1 VRTLWRK
8 IVSPGTAAQKPG
20 TLLTLLSFGN
30 FFANAGQAVVERTL
44 LQYVSRTGRYRIRV
58 LGEGDDHSRRRFEE
72 FCRAETL
79 PGSIEILSPPFP
91 RRDVLL
97 AGATAALL
105 HSFPGTH
112 LTRELVQNGIWLAV
126 PTLQMVH
133 SFAGTHSDR
142 LTWSYFWGYW
152 KGWPPCHLVSP
163 SKATAQRLW
172 SSCEALLFGGQL
184 PPLSVIPWGVEAETF
199 RAGNREAARARL
211 GCAPDALVLLCLGR
225 LSPEK
230 LHFPQLVRAF
240 ARLKEK
246 LAPSRNLHL
255 VLAGGHADC
264 DHDYLQDLHSLL
276 HELGL
281 SSSATVLTHFP
292 DHEKLDLLA
301 AADLVLTP
309 AAHPQESFGLVLLE
323 AMAAG
328 VPVLATD
335 WNGYPEVLPPS
346 YHPHLLP
353 TIADHRTA
361 MSESYGRLG
370 EACAIEFR
378 HLLHGM
384 EKLLL
389 DQELRK
395 TLIADGLRQASRLTW
410 QNTASRILD
419 VVDSMQRQFQ
429 RGKALASEHRSSPAI
444 ISPVDGLASNYL
456 SGATRVRHV
465 ESARAFPAA
474 ENSVWSEALL
484 SVCREKQ
491 RFCLN
496 DLNGCF
502 SGDRVMRNRFVLE
515 MLRSGWLETI

>member
-1 VRTLWRK
+1 
-8 IVSPGTAAQKPG
+8 
-20 TLLTLLSFGN
+20 LSFSN

-44 LQYVSRTGRYRIRV
+44 LQCISRTGRYRIRV
-58 LGEGDDHSRRRFEE
+58 LGEGDERSRRRFEE
-72 FCRAETL
+72 FCRAETM
-79 PGSIEILSPPFP
+79 PGSVEIIAAPFSRP
-91 RRDVLL
+91 DALV
-97 AGATAALL
+97 ANATVALL

-112 LTRELVQNGIWLAV
+112 LTREFLQNGIWLAV

-163 SKATAQRLW
+163 SKATAQRLS
-172 SSCEALLFGGQL
+172 SSCEAPIFGGQL
-184 PPLSVIPWGVEAETF
+184 PPLSVIPWGVEAGAF
-199 RAGNREAARARL
+199 RAGSREAGRVRL
-211 GCAPDALVLLCLGR
+211 GCASDTRILLCLGR

-240 ARLKEK
+240 SRLKEK
-246 LAPSRNLHL
+246 LAPAQKLHL

-264 DHDYLQDLHSLL
+264 DQGYLQDLHSLL
-276 HELGL
+276 HELRL
-281 SSSATVLTHFP
+281 SSNATVLKHIS
-292 DHEKLDLLA
+292 DQEKLDLLA

-323 AMAAG
+323 AMATG
-328 VPVLATD
+328 VPVLATH

-361 MSESYGRLG
+361 LSESYGRLG

-378 HLLHGM
+378 HLLQGM

-395 TLIADGLRQASRLTW
+395 TLIADGLRQADRLTW
-410 QNTASRILD
+410 QNTTVQLLD
-419 VVDSMQRQFQ
+419 VLGTLERQFQ
-429 RGKALASEHRSSPAI
+429 RGKALPPTPRTGLAM
-444 ISPVDGLASNYL
+444 ISPVDRLASGYL
-456 SGATRVRHV
+456 NGATLVRHV
-465 ESARAFPAA
+465 ESAHALPAV
-474 ENSVWSEALL
+474 EKSIWSGTLL
-484 SVCREKQ
+484 NACREKRQ
-491 RFCLN
+491 FCLN
-496 DLNGCF
+496 ELNGYF
-502 SGDRVMRNRFVLE
+502 SGDRTLRNRFVLE
-515 MLRSGWLETI
+515 MLRSGWLETV